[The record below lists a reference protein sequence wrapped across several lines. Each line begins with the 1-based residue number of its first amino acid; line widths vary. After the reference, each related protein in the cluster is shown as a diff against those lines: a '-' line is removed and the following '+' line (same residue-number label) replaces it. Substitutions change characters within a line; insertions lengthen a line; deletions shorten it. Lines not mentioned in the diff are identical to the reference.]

1 MMDISEQARRYIEA
15 FNAHNIEALTD
26 MLSEKVELKDWEV
39 QLEGRATVL
48 EHMRTIFNNVPAIR
62 ADVIDIISAKNACVL
77 LLSIFIEEG
86 VSLQVAD
93 VLKFDTNG
101 TIVSVHA
108 YKR

>member
-1 MMDISEQARRYIEA
+1 MMDLGEQARKYIEA

-26 MLSEKVELKDWEV
+26 MLSEAVVLEDWDV
-39 QLEGRATVL
+39 QLEGQAAVL
-48 EHMRTIFNNVPAIR
+48 EHMRTIFSSVPAIR
-62 ADVIDIISAKNACVL
+62 ADIIDIISAKNACVL
-77 LLSIFIEEG
+77 LLSIFVEEG

-93 VLKFDTNG
+93 VIRFDTSG